1 MIRPHAIPA
10 VAAAVLLFIG
20 LGHHPYGYYT
30 FLRWAVTIAAIVVA
44 VVAWKSSAQWV
55 TWPFVGIAILFN
67 PIAPIY
73 MTRQHWRPID
83 IVCAIAFLA
92 SLKIETR
99 RDPVTEAARVADD
112 HPG

>member
-10 VAAAVLLFIG
+10 VAAAILLFVG

-44 VVAWKSSAQWV
+44 VVAWKSSSQWV

-67 PIAPIY
+67 PIAPVY
-73 MTRQHWRPID
+73 MTRHSWRPID
-83 IVCAIAFLA
+83 ILCAIAFLA
-92 SLKIETR
+92 SLKIETTPQPEMSQGR
-99 RDPVTEAARVADD
+99 AD
-112 HPG
+112 